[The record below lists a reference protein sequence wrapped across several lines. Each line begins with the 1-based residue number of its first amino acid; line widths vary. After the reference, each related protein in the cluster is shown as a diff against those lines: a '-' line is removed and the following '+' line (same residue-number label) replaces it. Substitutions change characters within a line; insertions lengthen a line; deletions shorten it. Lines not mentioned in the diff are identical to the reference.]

1 MEVWRACRYGGGRKL
16 WRRQEAL
23 EAAGSVDTVAEV
35 PILEV
40 LEVFDGVRESLT
52 GSLKGCKGC
61 KQRSRAKCTAIFYGG
76 SALENV

>member
-1 MEVWRACRYGGGRKL
+1 LEAVGSSGGGRKL

-40 LEVFDGVRESLT
+40 LEVFDGVCESLT
-52 GSLKGCKGC
+52 
-61 KQRSRAKCTAIFYGG
+61 
-76 SALENV
+76 EV